1 MKKTTLA
8 AVAACLLL
16 LISLSTGCKSDKPAP
31 PPPAVDTPA
40 KPEVKVPRFNRDSAY
55 AYIEKQVAFGP
66 RVPNTAAH
74 RACAAWLESKLK
86 SMDVKVI
93 AQNFEASAYDGTRL
107 KGVNFIASYKPE
119 HPTRILLAA
128 HWDSRHISDHDPDEA
143 NRDKPVL
150 GADDGGSGVGVLIEV
165 LRTLKEN
172 PLDLGVDVVLFD
184 LEDYGEGGGTGNI
197 NSWCLGSQYWGNNLH
212 VAGYRAKYGILLDM
226 VGAKNA
232 RFTKEGTSM
241 QYAPRIMHKVWR
253 LAQDLGYGAYFVND
267 PTSPITDDHLFVNK
281 ITGIP
286 TIDIINRPVDSK
298 TGFGHYWHTQKDD
311 MSVIDKRTLRA
322 VGQTVITVLYQE
334 SAGNF

>member
-1 MKKTTLA
+1 M
-8 AVAACLLL
+8 
-16 LISLSTGCKSDKPAP
+16 
-31 PPPAVDTPA
+31 
-40 KPEVKVPRFNRDSAY
+40 PRFNRDSAY